1 MGYFTLRNTTL
12 LALFQ
17 IGVIV
22 AGVLAAGAACKW
34 WEQTNMA
41 PPRSVVLISEYGWL
55 ALLVP
60 LTWIVVTLVL
70 QRRAGDE
77 GVAALIAYLSGLFVL
92 LLLLVSV
99 SYLVIGP
106 GFRMFFITCN

>member
-12 LALFQ
+12 LALVQ

-22 AGVLAAGAACKW
+22 AGVLTSGAAYQLSK
-34 WEQTNMA
+34 QADLA
-41 PPRSVVLISEYGWL
+41 PPRSVVVVSEYGWL
-55 ALLVP
+55 ALLIP
-60 LTWIVVTLVL
+60 LAWIIVTLEL
-70 QRRAGDE
+70 QRRAEDE
-77 GVAALIAYLSGLFVL
+77 GVAALIAYLSGLLVL

-106 GFRMFFITCN
+106 GFRLLFSPCG